1 LRLNAIALVF
11 VGLAS
16 VTFPIHAEQ
25 KYTSQAQ
32 PVLAGSA
39 MHSAIRLPDY
49 VPVLNYDQ
57 FLLASR
63 GENFGGESDLSY
75 ATRSAAEALSAKFAA
90 PLEGSHVAAAPDPQ
104 DPDILDASSDP
115 KRLVKIAE
123 LTQSPDLIDP
133 AKVARA
139 VIRAET
145 QNAEIPRSLVHNE
158 ERATTRRGNPSRSR
172 VAKRGVARQQRNR
185 VASAGTSQR
194 STGISAGLDRLVG
207 FGTFTPDHR
216 LMR

>member
-1 LRLNAIALVF
+1 MRLNAVALVF

-25 KYTSQAQ
+25 KYMSQAQ
-32 PVLAGSA
+32 PVLPGSA
-39 MHSAIRLPDY
+39 MYAAIRLPDY

-63 GENFGGESDLSY
+63 GENFGGESALSS

-90 PLEGSHVAAAPDPQ
+90 PSHGVYVAASPDPE

-115 KRLVKIAE
+115 KRLVKVAE
-123 LTQSPDLIDP
+123 LIQSPSLLDP

-139 VIRAET
+139 AIRTEA
-145 QNAEIPRSLVHNE
+145 QSAEIPRSVVRNAE
-158 ERATTRRGNPSRSR
+158 PTTRRASPSRSR
-172 VAKRGVARQQRNR
+172 VAKRGGARQHHDR
-185 VASAGTSQR
+185 VASAAPQQK
-194 STGISAGLDRLVG
+194 STGISATLDRLVG
-207 FGTFTPDHR
+207 FGSFTPDHR
-216 LMR
+216 LTR